1 MPVDPCFAALIAD
14 PRNTVRP
21 PPSHVPLAKVRQ
33 AADRAMAQ
41 MAAPALAAVVNYN
54 VSETDRDIPIRLYR
68 PLAEGALPV
77 ILYCH
82 GGGWVWGSLDTH
94 DGLCRNLAART
105 GATVV
110 SVGYRLSPETPFPGA
125 TEDVL
130 AVLAHLRQQPATLQ
144 IDPDRIALCGDSA
157 GGHILVTATLEA
169 VRTGVPIRHLGL
181 LYPALDPACDSD
193 SFHEFAEG
201 PVLTKDAMTWFW
213 SCYLGAAGAVAPG
226 FINPMQVDLSG
237 FPATTIMAAEC
248 DVLRD
253 EARAFAKRL
262 TDVQPDV
269 DLRTYPGMIHGF
281 LSLAVQSQTIE
292 DTMDAMSRRI
302 ARSLTA

>member
-1 MPVDPCFAALIAD
+1 MPVDPCFADLIAD
-14 PRNTVRP
+14 PRNTVRQP
-21 PPSHVPLAKVRQ
+21 PAHVPIEKVRQ

-41 MAAPALAAVVNYN
+41 MAAPDLASVVNSI

-68 PLAEGALPV
+68 PMVEGFLPI
-77 ILYCH
+77 ILFCH

-110 SVGYRLSPETPFPGA
+110 SVGYRLSPETTFPGA
-125 TEDVL
+125 AKDVL
-130 AVLAHLRQQPATLQ
+130 VVLNHLRQQAATMQ

-157 GGHILVTATLEA
+157 GGHIVVTATLKA
-169 VRTGVPIRHLGL
+169 MRAGVPIRHLGL
-181 LYPALDPACDSD
+181 FYPALDPACDSD

-213 SCYLGAAGAVAPG
+213 SCYLGKAGAETPG

-253 EARAFAKRL
+253 EARAFAERL
-262 TDVQPDV
+262 IHFQPDV
-269 DLRTYPGMIHGF
+269 VFRTCPGMIHGF
-281 LSLAVQSQTIE
+281 LSLATQSQTIE
-292 DTMDAMSRRI
+292 GSMDEMSQRI
-302 ARSLTA
+302 AHSLKA

>member
-21 PPSHVPLAKVRQ
+21 PPSHVPLSKVRKV
-33 AADRAMAQ
+33 ADGAMAQ
-41 MAAPALAAVVNYN
+41 LAAPDLASVVNCI

-68 PLAEGALPV
+68 PKAEGCLPI
-77 ILYCH
+77 ILFCH

-110 SVGYRLSPETPFPGA
+110 SVGYRLSPETTFPGA
-125 TEDVL
+125 AEDVL
-130 AVLAHLRQQPATLQ
+130 VVLNHLRQQDATIQ
-144 IDPDRIALCGDSA
+144 IDPDRMALCGDSA
-157 GGHILVTATLEA
+157 GGHIVVTATLKA
-169 VRTGVPIRHLGL
+169 MRAGVPIRHLGL
-181 LYPALDPACDSD
+181 FYPALDPACDSD

-213 SCYLGAAGAVAPG
+213 SCYLGEAGAVAPD

-253 EARAFAKRL
+253 EARSFAERL
-262 TDVQPDV
+262 THVQPDV
-269 DLRTYPGMIHGF
+269 VLRTYPGMIHGF

-292 DTMDAMSRRI
+292 GSIDEMSRRI
-302 ARSLTA
+302 ARSLNA